1 MIKSDIE
8 KGIENVCNL
17 NSLSKMMGGKKT
29 LIKNLIDV
37 FLKQLP
43 EELQFINDGI
53 VKTDYTTIK
62 NYAHTM
68 RSSVS
73 IMGISILAPVLQEME
88 NAAKAGDMGKIKE
101 LDTKLNLICR
111 QVIDEIEREK
121 HNYI

>member
-1 MIKSDIE
+1 MINIEAEKS
-8 KGIENVCNL
+8 IENVCNL
-17 NSLSKMMGGKKT
+17 SSLSKMMGGKKP
-29 LIKNLIDV
+29 LIKDIIDV

-53 VKTDYTTIK
+53 AKTDYTTIK

-68 RSSVS
+68 RSSIA

-88 NAAKAGDMGKIKE
+88 NSAKAGDMEKIKE
-101 LDTKLNLICR
+101 LNPKLNLICR

>member
-1 MIKSDIE
+1 
-8 KGIENVCNL
+8 
-17 NSLSKMMGGKKT
+17 
-29 LIKNLIDV
+29 
-37 FLKQLP
+37 
-43 EELQFINDGI
+43 
-53 VKTDYTTIK
+53 
-62 NYAHTM
+62 M